1 MLNQEK
7 KSPTFERPIPGQGLT
22 AELGARPWQNPPEY
36 TTVEEALEYYVPRL
50 VNPEFMD
57 DLLDVIETGLPL
69 TTIADSMQ
77 NAGVMEGKHT
87 IDVGILI
94 MPVLIETMAYLAEEA
109 GIEYEAGSNKTIDS
123 DKISP
128 SRIALVMQQIKDE
141 EAEKPDPLEG
151 APIREDEPPQQEE
164 GEEQPSGG
172 LMSRRNT
179 NGV

>member
-1 MLNQEK
+1 MFNTEK
-7 KSPTFERPIPGQGLT
+7 KSPSFERPIPGQGLT

-36 TTVEEALEYYVPRL
+36 STVEEALDWYVPRL
-50 VNPEFMD
+50 VNPEFID

-69 TTIADSMQ
+69 TTIADAMQ

-109 GIEYEAGSNKTIDS
+109 DIEYVSGSNKTIDS
-123 DKISP
+123 DLISP
-128 SRIALVMQQIKDE
+128 ARIALAKKKMADKGQLMEEPKEEPVME
-141 EAEKPDPLEG
+141 E
-151 APIREDEPPQQEE
+151 PQQ
-164 GEEQPSGG
+164 EQPSGG
-172 LMSRRNT
+172 LMSRRSA